1 MQKAK
6 RILAICLAL
15 CMLLSVL
22 PVTALAVDISSKPA
36 NGTTEGQ
43 PFASGTGGSQN
54 FRIPGIVT
62 LNDGTVVAVCDARW
76 NHSADSS
83 GLDTIVSVSKDNGEN
98 WEYTFANYLG
108 DNGNVFNDLSSCI
121 IDPAI
126 ATDGTTVYLIAD
138 LFPAGMAINTSRY
151 RAQRGSTGY
160 TAEGYLALRSDAENG
175 LTFGNSG
182 YDSAAA
188 SATYGYYLKDGKIYT
203 TAGAEV
209 EGYTVDAYFNITGN
223 GVDTNL
229 FFGDSPYKPFPT
241 DYLYMTTST
250 DGLNWSEPTL
260 INLKAADEQTLLIG
274 PGNGTY
280 DPTTGRMIFTAY
292 EYDWGTQNACLVW
305 RETDGTWHRSE
316 NAASSSHWTSEASSV
331 VLDDGT
337 VRIFYRDNYT
347 NLFYSDYVYSE
358 AQGNYVISNREVAT
372 AAVKASNNQLTSIR
386 YSKPVDGKDA
396 ILVACSASG
405 SGSRVN
411 GHLYV
416 FTLNEDNTMDLA
428 YDYDIF
434 PNQNEAYAYNCISEL
449 NNGDIALLYE
459 SASAQIT
466 YHVIDM
472 EEVLDRENNPNLT
485 IKSFELLTGDS
496 RTFTDNSGYY
506 GDADISELDTDVAEL
521 VMTGEEIVTDAAQLG
536 SDINYSGDFIDLAD
550 CLYNFAANED
560 GTWVATGVDA
570 NGNTVYLY
578 PGHTASSG
586 YPNAASSNVP
596 LQIFEGYEEDTFHLY
611 TATSDNTNGSASYL
625 YFDRSGLRWDRVS
638 SFNNREDWMIN
649 CSLRLYKPVEGDG
662 SAEIPGYER
671 VTELSAITEGEY
683 LVVAPGSD
691 GNLYALYPNTAT
703 TNRYCQIA
711 KLLGRTTVGST
722 ELTFTGVGAGYTE
735 VLVGSIVYRITV
747 ANVTEVPVEIPVGT
761 TVTVTEPN
769 GNYADADTSALD
781 ASVATVTLV
790 GTNGTTANGLSTEP
804 VSELTNGTY
813 VIVNTRA
820 AKVVTNAPASAAAA
834 AGAGSGLSLNG
845 TTSNFD
851 ETAIWTITSVDGG
864 YTLQDQD
871 GNYMTIGST
880 TAGVTSTATTLSL
893 NYNGSTWTIDKDGAY
908 LNHFGGGSSTCA
920 AGWQDASAAGD
931 AGSQFE
937 IYAYAEQAYGPSTEL
952 TFTGVYPGTTEL
964 TVGRTKFVI
973 TVTGDVHD
981 VALKPEESASFVIAG
996 DQTGADLSGLNTD
1009 VATVELALTTAAYVS
1024 NGTGYNAEA
1033 VELADCLY
1041 TFTSIDGGY
1050 YEVSA
1055 TTADGTTVYLN
1066 HYASGNNNPSITIPG
1081 KIDVQTSA
1089 HTNMFKLVA
1098 QVVEGGTGSTRGL
1111 HFHSEAA
1118 MPYWNRCGND
1128 TSAKCHEYLY
1138 RPVGEGEQSSAE
1150 IDGYVLVT
1158 DIAEV
1163 VDGGQY
1169 LIVHNDDAG
1178 ALYVLHPSAS
1188 TDNKWDHV
1196 AKLAPATKVTFT
1208 GVAQGETSL
1217 ILPGHVFD
1225 ITVTGEAVHEHTPG
1239 EAVRENEK
1247 APTCTTE
1254 GSYDSVVYCA
1264 TCGEELSRETVTV
1277 PTIPHTEEIIPGKEA
1292 TCTETGLTDG
1302 VKCSVCGEI
1311 LVAQEVIEAL
1321 GHDWQEDGSCSR
1333 CDEVQEQPVTNPFTD
1348 VPEDSFYYEPVLW
1361 AVENGVTTGA
1371 TATTF
1376 NPNGISMRG
1385 QIVTFLWRAAGSP
1398 EPETTKNP
1406 FVDVKESD
1414 YFYKAV
1420 LWAYENEITK
1430 GVDDTHFAPTLD
1442 CTRAQVVTFLWRAK
1456 GSQNS
1461 TAVVEFTDVEADKYY
1476 TTAVAWAVENGIT
1489 TGMGDGTFGVNVTC
1503 NRAQI
1508 VTFLYKTYN

>member
-6 RILAICLAL
+6 RILAMCLVL
-15 CMLLSVL
+15 CMLLSVI
-22 PVTALAVDISSKPA
+22 PVTALAVDISTKPE

-43 PFASGTGGSQN
+43 PFASGTGGSAN

-108 DNGNVFNDLSSCI
+108 DNGNVFNSYSSCI

-126 ATDGTTVYLIAD
+126 ATDGTTIYLIAD
-138 LFPAGMAINTSRY
+138 LFPAGMAINTSAY

-160 TAEGYLALRSDAENG
+160 TSEGYLALRSDEENG
-175 LTFGNSG
+175 ITFGNSG

-188 SATYGYYLKDGKIYT
+188 AATYGYYLKDGKIYT

-209 EGYTVDAYFNITGN
+209 EGYEVDAYFNITGTDGTN
-223 GVDTNL
+223 TNL

-280 DPTTGRMIFTAY
+280 DPTTGRMVFTAY

-337 VRIFYRDNYT
+337 VRIFYRDGYT

-358 AQGNYVISNREVAT
+358 TQGNYVVSNAEVAT

-386 YSKPVDGKDA
+386 YSKPVNGKDA

-405 SGSRVN
+405 SSSRVN

-434 PNQNEAYAYNCISEL
+434 PGENEYYAYNCISEL
-449 NNGDIALLYE
+449 ANGDIALLYE
-459 SASAQIT
+459 NASAAIT

-485 IKSFELLTGDS
+485 FKSFELLTGDS
-496 RTFTDNSGYY
+496 KTFTDNTGYY
-506 GDADISELDTDVAEL
+506 GNADISELDTSVAEL
-521 VMTGEEIVTDAAQLG
+521 TMTGEEIVTDAAQLG
-536 SDINYSGDFIDLAD
+536 SDINYNGDFIDLAD
-550 CLYNFAANED
+550 CLYTFAANSD

-570 NGNTVYLY
+570 EGNTVYLY

-586 YPNAASSNVP
+586 YPNAESSNVP

-638 SFNNREDWMIN
+638 SFNDREDWMIN
-649 CSLRLYKPVEGDG
+649 CSLRLYKPVDGDG

-691 GNLYALYPNTAT
+691 GNLYALYPNSAT

-711 KLLGRTTVGST
+711 KLLGRTTVGHT

-735 VLVGSIVYRITV
+735 VQIGNVVYQITV
-747 ANVTEVPVEIPVGT
+747 ADVTEVPVEIPVGT
-761 TVTVTEPN
+761 TVTVTEAN
-769 GNYADADTSALD
+769 GNYADADTSALNT
-781 ASVATVTLV
+781 SVATVVMT
-790 GTNGTTANGLSTEP
+790 GSNGTTANGLSTEP
-804 VSELTNGTY
+804 VSELADGTY

-820 AKVVTNAPASAAAA
+820 AKAVTNAPASAAAA

-851 ETAIWTITSVDGG
+851 ETAIWTVTGVEGG

-880 TAGVTSTATTLSL
+880 TAGVTSTVTTLSL

-920 AGWQDASAAGD
+920 AGWQDSSAADD
-931 AGSQFE
+931 AGSQFD
-937 IYAYAEQAYGPSTEL
+937 IYAYSEQAYGPSTEL

-964 TVGRTKFVI
+964 TVGRTKFIV
-973 TVTGDVHD
+973 TVTGDVVD
-981 VALKPEESASFVIAG
+981 M
-996 DQTGADLSGLNTD
+996 DLN
-1009 VATVELALTTAAYVS
+1009 
-1024 NGTGYNAEA
+1024 
-1033 VELADCLY
+1033 
-1041 TFTSIDGGY
+1041 
-1050 YEVSA
+1050 
-1055 TTADGTTVYLN
+1055 
-1066 HYASGNNNPSITIPG
+1066 
-1081 KIDVQTSA
+1081 
-1089 HTNMFKLVA
+1089 
-1098 QVVEGGTGSTRGL
+1098 
-1111 HFHSEAA
+1111 
-1118 MPYWNRCGND
+1118 
-1128 TSAKCHEYLY
+1128 
-1138 RPVGEGEQSSAE
+1138 VGESK
-1150 IDGYVLVT
+1150 YY
-1158 DIAEV
+1158 V
-1163 VDGGQY
+1163 VDGDPDIVSAPDADVVSTEWHEAEVGHLGTDASYTGAFVNLTDALFTFTQNEDGTYVISSGDLYLEGYATTNGFPVVDYPTNITIGDGFTENTVTLYSISEGAGRSGYLFFWRDGKNYYDRVDKTSGFESGISFYLYEQLEDGSFQKIAGKDAIVSGNRY
-1169 LIVHNDDAG
+1169 LIVADASDLG
-1178 ALYVLHPSAS
+1178 LFATYPT
-1188 TDNKWDHV
+1188 TDRTTRYSQI
-1196 AKLAPATKVTFT
+1196 AKFGTGTRITFT
-1208 GVAQGETSL
+1208 GVSEGETSL
-1217 ILPGHVFD
+1217 VIPGYVFE
-1225 ITVTGEAVHEHTPG
+1225 IAVAAGEQPHEHSWSDW
-1239 EAVRENEK
+1239 N
-1247 APTCTTE
+1247 
-1254 GSYDSVVYCA
+1254 
-1264 TCGEELSRETVTV
+1264 VT
-1277 PTIPHTEEIIPGKEA
+1277 KEA
-1292 TCTETGLTDG
+1292 TCTEAGEETRTCECGESETREIAILAHTEETIPAVEATCTADGLTEG
-1302 VKCSVCGEI
+1302 TKCSVCGEI
-1311 LVAQEVIEAL
+1311 LVAQEVVPAL
-1321 GHDWQEDGSCSR
+1321 GHDFFNGECTR
-1333 CDEVQEQPVTNPFTD
+1333 CDEVLEADFTD
-1348 VPEDSFYYEPVLW
+1348 VPVGSYYFDAVKW
-1361 AVENGVTTGA
+1361 AVENGI
-1371 TATTF
+1371 TAGMGD
-1376 NPNGISMRG
+1376 GIFGSELGCTRA
-1385 QIVTFLWRAAGSP
+1385 QVVTFLWAAANKP
-1398 EPETTKNP
+1398 EPTTIENP
-1406 FVDVKESD
+1406 FVDVVESD

-1420 LWAYENEITK
+1420 LWAVENGITAGIDETHFDPNAVCVREQIVTFLYAAADKPATTAEVEFTDVQPGAWYYNAVAWAYENGITSGMGDGTF
-1430 GVDDTHFAPTLD
+1430 GVGLT
-1442 CTRAQVVTFLWRAK
+1442 CTRAQVVTFLYAA
-1456 GSQNS
+1456 N
-1461 TAVVEFTDVEADKYY
+1461 
-1476 TTAVAWAVENGIT
+1476 N
-1489 TGMGDGTFGVNVTC
+1489 
-1503 NRAQI
+1503 
-1508 VTFLYKTYN
+1508 

>member
-6 RILAICLAL
+6 RILAICLVL

-22 PVTALAVDISSKPA
+22 PVTALAVSISPKPE
-36 NGTTEGQ
+36 NGTTVGQ
-43 PFASGTGGSQN
+43 PFAPGTGGSAN

-108 DNGNVFNDLSSCI
+108 DNGNVFNNLSSCI

-126 ATDGTTVYLIAD
+126 ATDGTTIYLIAD
-138 LFPAGMAINTSRY
+138 LFPAGMAINTSKY

-175 LTFGNSG
+175 LTFGNDG

-188 SATYGYYLKDGKIYT
+188 SASYGYYLKDGKIYT

-209 EGYTVDAYFNITGN
+209 EGYEVDAYFNITGN
-223 GVDTNL
+223 GVNTNL

-316 NAASSSHWTSEASSV
+316 NAASSGHWTSEASSV

-337 VRIFYRDNYT
+337 VRIFYRDGYT

-358 AQGNYVISNREVAT
+358 AQGNYVVSNREVAT

-386 YSKPVDGKDA
+386 YSEPVDGKDA

-449 NNGDIALLYE
+449 DNGNIALLYE
-459 SASAQIT
+459 SAGAQIT

-506 GDADISELDTDVAEL
+506 GDADISELDTTVAEL
-521 VMTGEEIVTDAAQLG
+521 TMTGEEIVTDAAQLG
-536 SDINYSGDFIDLAD
+536 SDINYNGDFIDLAD
-550 CLYNFAANED
+550 CLYTFAANSD
-560 GTWVATGVDA
+560 GTWVATSTDA
-570 NGNTVYLY
+570 EGNTVYLY

-586 YPNAASSNVP
+586 YPNAESSNVP
-596 LQIFEGYEEDTFHLY
+596 LQIFEGYEADTFNLY

-625 YFDRSGLRWDRVS
+625 FFDRSGLRWDRVS
-638 SFNNREDWMIN
+638 SFNDREDWKIN
-649 CSLRLYKPVEGDG
+649 CSLRLYKPVDGDG

-711 KLLGRTTVGST
+711 KILGRTTVGRT

-735 VLVGSIVYRITV
+735 VLVGSVVYRVTV
-747 ANVTEVPVEIPVGT
+747 ADVTEVPVELPVGT
-761 TVTVTEPN
+761 SVTVTEPN

-781 ASVATVTLV
+781 ESVATVTMV
-790 GTNGTTANGLSTEP
+790 GIDGTTANGLSTEP
-804 VSELTNGTY
+804 VSELTDGTY

-820 AKVVTNAPASAAAA
+820 AKAVTNTPASADAA
-834 AGAGSGLSLNG
+834 AGAGSGLSLSGN
-845 TTSNFD
+845 TTTFD
-851 ETAIWTITSVDGG
+851 AAISVWTITKVEGG
-864 YTLQDQD
+864 YTVQDAQ
-871 GNYMTIGST
+871 GRYMTVGSNSAGT
-880 TAGVTSTATTLSL
+880 TADPAVLTL
-893 NYNGSTWTIDKDGAY
+893 NYNGATWTLAQNGAY
-908 LNHFGGGSSTCA
+908 LNDFGGNGTCA
-920 AGWQDASAAGD
+920 AGWQHSSAAGD
-931 AGSQFE
+931 AGSQFSL
-937 IYAYAEQAYGPSTEL
+937 YAYAEQAYGPSTEL
-952 TFTGVYPGTTEL
+952 TFTGVYPGSTEL

-973 TVTGDVHD
+973 TVTGEIHD

-1024 NGTGYNAEA
+1024 NGTGYSAEA
-1033 VELADCLY
+1033 VELQDCLY

-1066 HYASGNNNPSITIPG
+1066 HYASGNNNPSITAPG

-1098 QVVEGGTGSTRGL
+1098 QVVSGGSGAARGL
-1111 HFHSEAA
+1111 HFHAEKA
-1118 MPYWNRCGND
+1118 MPHWNRCGND
-1128 TSAKCHEYLY
+1128 PSTDCHEYLY

-1169 LIVHNDDAG
+1169 LIVHNDNQG
-1178 ALYVLHPSAS
+1178 ALYVLHPSADAADMYS
-1188 TDNKWDHV
+1188 HV

-1208 GVAQGETSL
+1208 GVAEGETSL
-1217 ILPGHVFD
+1217 TLPGHVFD
-1225 ITVTGEAVHEHTPG
+1225 ITVTGEAPHEHSYT
-1239 EAVRENEK
+1239 AVVTE
-1247 APTCTTE
+1247 PTCTE
-1254 GSYDSVVYCA
+1254 GGYTTYTC
-1264 TCGEELSRETVTV
+1264 TCGDSYVADET
-1277 PTIPHTEEIIPGKEA
+1277 P
-1292 TCTETGLTDG
+1292 
-1302 VKCSVCGEI
+1302 
-1311 LVAQEVIEAL
+1311 AL
-1321 GHDWQEDGSCSR
+1321 GHDWNGTSCKR
-1333 CDEVQEQPVTNPFTD
+1333 CD
-1348 VPEDSFYYEPVLW
+1348 
-1361 AVENGVTTGA
+1361 A
-1371 TATTF
+1371 T
-1376 NPNGISMRG
+1376 R
-1385 QIVTFLWRAAGSP
+1385 
-1398 EPETTKNP
+1398 ENP
-1406 FVDVKESD
+1406 FVDVAEDSWYINAVLWAVDNGIPKGVDETHFGPDTACTRAHVVTFLWAAANKPEPTTTENPFVDVVESD

-1420 LWAYENEITK
+1420 LWAYENGITA
-1430 GVDDTHFAPTLD
+1430 GVDATHFGPNDTCLREQVVTFLYAAAEKPAVSTEVSFSD
-1442 CTRAQVVTFLWRAK
+1442 VQPGAWYYNAVAWAYETGVSSGMGDGTFGVGVTCTRAQVVTFLYAANK
-1456 GSQNS
+1456 
-1461 TAVVEFTDVEADKYY
+1461 
-1476 TTAVAWAVENGIT
+1476 
-1489 TGMGDGTFGVNVTC
+1489 
-1503 NRAQI
+1503 
-1508 VTFLYKTYN
+1508 

>member
-22 PVTALAVDISSKPA
+22 PVTALAVDISPKPD
-36 NGTTEGQ
+36 NGTTVGQ
-43 PFASGTGGSQN
+43 PFAPGTGGSAN

-108 DNGNVFNDLSSCI
+108 DNGNVFNSYSSCI

-126 ATDGTTVYLIAD
+126 ATDGTTIYLIAD
-138 LFPAGMAINTSRY
+138 LFPAGMAINTSAY

-160 TAEGYLALRSDAENG
+160 TAEGYLALRSDSENG
-175 LTFGNSG
+175 LTFGQSS
-182 YDSAAA
+182 YDTYAA

-209 EGYTVDAYFNITGN
+209 EGYTVDAYFNITGTDGTN
-223 GVDTNL
+223 TNL

-280 DPTTGRMIFTAY
+280 DPTTGRMVFTAY

-337 VRIFYRDNYT
+337 VRIFYRDGYT

-358 AQGNYVISNREVAT
+358 AQGNYVVSNREVAT

-386 YSKPVDGKDA
+386 YSKPVNGKDA

-428 YDYDIF
+428 YNYDIF
-434 PNQNEAYAYNCISEL
+434 PNQDEAYAYNCISEL
-449 NNGDIALLYE
+449 NNGNIALLYE
-459 SASAQIT
+459 SAGAAIT

-485 IKSFELLTGDS
+485 FKPFELLTGDS
-496 RTFTDNSGYY
+496 KSFTDNSGYY

-521 VMTGEEIVTDAAQLG
+521 VMSGEEIVTDAAQLG

-550 CLYNFAANED
+550 CLYNFAANSD
-560 GTWVATGVDA
+560 GTWVATSTDA
-570 NGNTVYLY
+570 DGNTVYLY

-596 LQIFEGYEEDTFHLY
+596 LQIFEGYEENTFHLY

-691 GNLYALYPNTAT
+691 GNLYALYPNTSTA
-703 TNRYCQIA
+703 NRYCQIA

-735 VLVGSIVYRITV
+735 VLVGSIVYQITV
-747 ANVTEVPVEIPVGT
+747 ADVTEVPVELPVGT
-761 TVTVTEPN
+761 SVTVTETN

-790 GTNGTTANGLSTEP
+790 GINGTTANGLSTEP
-804 VSELTNGTY
+804 VSELTDGTY

-845 TTSNFD
+845 NTTTFD
-851 ETAIWTITSVDGG
+851 ETAIWTIASVDGG
-864 YTLQDQD
+864 YTVQDAQ
-871 GNYMTIGST
+871 GNYMTVGSNSAGT
-880 TAGVTSTATTLSL
+880 TADPAVLTL
-893 NYNGSTWTIDKDGAY
+893 NYNGATWTLAQNGAY
-908 LNHFGGGSSTCA
+908 LNDFGGNGTCA
-920 AGWQDASAAGD
+920 AGWQHSSAAGD
-931 AGSQFE
+931 AGSQFSL
-937 IYAYAEQAYGPSTEL
+937 YAYAEQAYGPSTEL
-952 TFTGVYPGTTEL
+952 TFTGVNPGTTEL
-964 TVGRTKFVI
+964 TVGRTKFIV

-981 VALKPEESASFVIAG
+981 VALNPGESASFVVSG

-1009 VATVELALTTAAYVS
+1009 VASVEMALTTAAYVS
-1024 NGTGYNAEA
+1024 NGTGYSAEA
-1033 VELADCLY
+1033 VALQDCLY
-1041 TFTSIDGGY
+1041 TFSATADGY

-1066 HYASGNNNPSITIPG
+1066 HYASGNNNPSITAPG

-1098 QVVEGGTGSTRGL
+1098 QIVSGGTGGTRGL
-1111 HFHSEAA
+1111 HFHAEAA
-1118 MPYWNRCGND
+1118 MPYWNRCGTD
-1128 TSAKCHEYLY
+1128 TSTRCHEYLY
-1138 RPVGEGEQSSAE
+1138 RPVREGEQSSAE

-1169 LIVHNDDAG
+1169 LIVHDSEVDDD
-1178 ALYVLHPSAS
+1178 LYILHPSAS
-1188 TDNKWDHV
+1188 ADNKWDHV

-1208 GVAQGETSL
+1208 GVAAGETGL
-1217 ILPGHVFD
+1217 TLPGHVFE
-1225 ITVTGEAVHEHTPG
+1225 ITVTGEAPHEHSWSDWTVTT
-1239 EAVRENEK
+1239 E
-1247 APTCTTE
+1247 PTCTEAGVETRTCE
-1254 GSYDSVVYCA
+1254 
-1264 TCGEELSRETVTV
+1264 CGETETR
-1277 PTIPHTEEIIPGKEA
+1277 TIAALGHNEEIIPAVEP
-1292 TCTETGLTDG
+1292 TCTETGLTEG
-1302 VKCSVCGEI
+1302 KKCSVCDEI
-1311 LVAQEVIEAL
+1311 LVAQEVIPAL
-1321 GHDWQEDGSCSR
+1321 GHNWSGLGCTR
-1333 CDEVQEQPVTNPFTD
+1333 CD
-1348 VPEDSFYYEPVLW
+1348 
-1361 AVENGVTTGA
+1361 A
-1371 TATTF
+1371 T
-1376 NPNGISMRG
+1376 R
-1385 QIVTFLWRAAGSP
+1385 
-1398 EPETTKNP
+1398 ENP
-1406 FVDVKESD
+1406 FVDVEDDSYYIDHILWALDEGITTGVNDTHFDPYGDCIRGQVVVFLWRAMGKPGHTIANPFVDVTETD
-1414 YFYKAV
+1414 FFYDAV
-1420 LWAYENEITK
+1420 LWAYENGITT
-1430 GVDDTHFAPTLD
+1430 GVSPDHFDPYGQ
-1442 CTRAQVVTFLWRAK
+1442 CNRAQVVTFLWRAMNK
-1456 GSQNS
+1456 PESEAEV
-1461 TAVVEFTDVEADKYY
+1461 TFPDVPADEFYFD
-1476 TTAVAWAVENGIT
+1476 AVAWAVEKGIT
-1489 TGMGDGTFGVNVTC
+1489 TGLDDGTFGSLDVC
-1503 NRAQI
+1503 NRTQV
-1508 VTFLYKTYN
+1508 VTFLYRALA